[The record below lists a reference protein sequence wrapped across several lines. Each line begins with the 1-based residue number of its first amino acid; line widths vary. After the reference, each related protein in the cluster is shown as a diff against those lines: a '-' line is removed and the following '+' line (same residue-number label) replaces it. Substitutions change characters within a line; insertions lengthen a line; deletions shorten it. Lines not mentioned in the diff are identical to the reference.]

1 MAVIEIAKIQVRRG
15 QELQTGIPQ
24 LDPGEFGWAQDT
36 ENLYIGKR
44 IAEGAVDDTN
54 TRILTEND
62 LANIFA
68 TIRTGTTV
76 ASTATYRYRESSEHI
91 DSITSTISDKLDNF
105 VSLTDYSVIP
115 SFTATDIT
123 TELRSAVNNLF
134 KNSTWDDWKR
144 QDARRTLTV
153 PAGNYYI
160 SSTIELPPYTRLV
173 GEGKD
178 VTTLILVNPV
188 SNVFKTIDAQGNTFE
203 SANMQSGS
211 RKATGIQI
219 ENMSLAYSN
228 TMTPIQSLIS
238 LDNVD
243 GAKIKNVG
251 FKTQFTST
259 STTTYGFTNYG
270 VGISARGTGDVGV
283 ELCKDLLIEDCT
295 FNGLYRAFQGTGTVV
310 RPVLQKNLFTNLKQ
324 GITLYTTDTGLGPSN
339 ASITDN
345 RFDSIVGEGIY
356 TGQNPGSIRTN
367 HLSSNNFFY
376 KVGNGNGLSDYVTT
390 SSGTTPVIRFLSD
403 GNKSINDYFSRRTY
417 ANTTTQLDFYYNP
430 LVEGKVSVNDES
442 VYTATIATNA
452 PLEIARLPIA
462 PRNQTINMRYQM
474 TTDNL
479 SRGGML
485 VVNIDKDANSSFTDT
500 YNYVE
505 SYLDADPAT
514 TNDMI
519 PIGPSALST
528 LIVDSSHTKL
538 NDLVGNTQTGYYLT
552 GSDVYLG
559 QVCQVEYVAF
569 DGIQYTIDTIPSERV
584 GYLVKAADNIAVT
597 QELSTSTL
605 YYSVPIRFTQDVTGW
620 TVTGPTIPS
629 NVTVLVTGFTQTV
642 SQTVVTLDTPIVP
655 TAAIYT
661 FNRYFDFST
670 PGETYTLVL
679 DHEPIIYFTIDDTT
693 AISNNYLKLVCNNGS
708 LLVSTDL
715 EYQTDLLI

>member
-1 MAVIEIAKIQVRRG
+1 MAVIEIAKIQIRRG

-68 TIRTGTTV
+68 TIRTGTSV
-76 ASTATYRYRESSEHI
+76 ASTATYRYRENSEHI
-91 DSITSTISDKLDNF
+91 ASITSTISDKLDNF
-105 VSLTDYSVIP
+105 VSLTDYNVIP

-123 TELRSAVNNLF
+123 TELRAAVNNLF

-144 QDARRTLTV
+144 QDARRTLTI
-153 PAGNYYI
+153 PAGNYYV
-160 SSTIELPPYTRLV
+160 SSAIELPPYTRLL

-178 VTTLILVNPV
+178 VTTLILTNPI
-188 SNVFKTIDAQGNTFE
+188 SNIFKTIDAQGNDFE
-203 SANMQSGS
+203 SANMQSGT
-211 RKATGIQI
+211 RRATGIQV
-219 ENMSLAYSN
+219 ENISLAYSN
-228 TMTPIQSLIS
+228 TMTPTESLLS

-243 GAKIKNVG
+243 GAKIRNVG

-270 VGISARGTGDVGV
+270 IGISARGTGDVGV

-295 FNGLYRAFQGTGTVV
+295 FNGLYRAIQGTGTVV
-310 RPVLQKNLFTNLKQ
+310 RPVIQKNIFTNLKQ
-324 GITLYTTDTGLGPSN
+324 GIALYTIDTGLGPSN

-356 TGQNPGSIRTN
+356 TGQNPGSVRTN
-367 HLSSNNFFY
+367 HLSSENYFY

-417 ANTTTQLDFYYNP
+417 ANTTTQTDFFYNP

-442 VYTATIATNA
+442 AYTATIATNA
-452 PLEIARLPIA
+452 RLEIARFPIS

-474 TTDNL
+474 STDNL
-479 SRGGML
+479 SRGGVL

-505 SYLDADPAT
+505 SYLDADPT
-514 TNDMI
+514 TDNML
-519 PIGPSALST
+519 PIGASTLST
-528 LIVDSSHTKL
+528 LYVDATHTKL
-538 NDLVGNTQTGYYLT
+538 GDLVGNTQTSYYLT
-552 GSDVYLG
+552 GSDVYQG
-559 QVCQVEYVAF
+559 QVAQVEYVAF
-569 DGIQYTIDTIPSERV
+569 DGIQYTIDTVPAERL
-584 GYLVKAADNIAVT
+584 GYLVKPGDNIAIQLNV
-597 QELSTSTL
+597 STSTI
-605 YYSVPIRFTQDVTGW
+605 YYSVPIRFSTDVTGW

-629 NVTVLVTGFTQTV
+629 GTTVLVTSFTQTV
-642 SQTVVTLDTPIVP
+642 SQTVITLDTPVLLES
-655 TAAIYT
+655 AIYT

-679 DHEPIIYFTIDDTT
+679 DHEPIVYFTIDDDFSV
-693 AISNNYLKLVCNNGS
+693 SNNYLKLLCNNGS
-708 LLVSTDL
+708 LLVSADI
-715 EYQTDLLI
+715 EYQIDLLT

>member
-68 TIRTGTTV
+68 TIRTGTSV
-76 ASTATYRYRESSEHI
+76 ASTATYRYRENSEHI
-91 DSITSTISDKLDNF
+91 ASITSTISEKLDNF
-105 VSLTDYSVIP
+105 VSLTDYNVTP

-123 TELRSAVNNLF
+123 TELRAAVNNLF

-144 QDARRTLTV
+144 QDARRTLTI
-153 PAGNYYI
+153 PAGNYYV
-160 SSTIELPPYTRLV
+160 SSAIELPPYTRLV

-178 VTTLILVNPV
+178 VTTLILTNPI
-188 SNVFKTIDAQGNTFE
+188 SNVFKTIDAQGNDFE
-203 SANMQSGS
+203 SDNMQSGT
-211 RKATGIQI
+211 RKATGIQV

-228 TMTPIQSLIS
+228 TMTPTKSLLS

-243 GAKIKNVG
+243 GAKVRNVG

-283 ELCKDLLIEDCT
+283 ELCRDLLIEDCT
-295 FNGLYRAFQGTGTVV
+295 FNGLYRAIQGTGTVV
-310 RPVLQKNLFTNLKQ
+310 RPVIQKNIFTNLKQ
-324 GITLYTTDTGLGPSN
+324 GIALYTIDTGLGPSN

-356 TGQNPGSIRTN
+356 TGQNPGSVRTN
-367 HLSSNNFFY
+367 HLSSENFFY

-417 ANTTTQLDFYYNP
+417 ANTTTQIDFFYNP

-442 VYTATIATNA
+442 VYTATIATNSR
-452 PLEIARLPIA
+452 LEIARFPVA

-479 SRGGML
+479 SRGGVL
-485 VVNIDKDANSSFTDT
+485 VVNLDKDANSSFTDT

-505 SYLDADPAT
+505 SYLDADPST
-514 TNDMI
+514 TDML
-519 PIGPSALST
+519 PIGPSTLST
-528 LIVDSSHTKL
+528 LYVDATHTKL
-538 NDLVGNTQTGYYLT
+538 GDLVGNTQTGYYLT
-552 GSDVYLG
+552 GSDIYLG
-559 QVCQVEYVAF
+559 QVAQVEYVAF
-569 DGIQYTIDTIPSERV
+569 DGIQYTIDTVPAERL
-584 GYLVKAADNIAVT
+584 GYLVKPADNIAI
-597 QELSTSTL
+597 QLNISTSTI
-605 YYSVPIRFTQDVTGW
+605 YYSVPIRFSQDVTGW

-629 NVTVLVTGFTQTV
+629 GTTVLVTSFTQTV
-642 SQTVVTLDTPIVP
+642 SQTVITLDTPVFLDS
-655 TAAIYT
+655 AIYT

-679 DHEPIIYFTIDDTT
+679 DHEPIVYFTIDDTKSS
-693 AISNNYLKLVCNNGS
+693 SNNYLKLLCNNGS
-708 LLVSTDL
+708 LLVSADI
-715 EYQTDLLI
+715 EYQIDLLT